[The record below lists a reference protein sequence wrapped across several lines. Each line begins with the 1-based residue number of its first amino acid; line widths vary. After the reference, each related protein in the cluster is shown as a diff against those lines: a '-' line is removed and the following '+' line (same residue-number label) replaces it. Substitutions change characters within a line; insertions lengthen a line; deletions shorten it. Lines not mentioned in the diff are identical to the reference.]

1 MNLSGALRR
10 GLRQQLSGTKRICN
24 GRIIG
29 AEMTR
34 NSKKISI
41 IVPVYNASCY
51 IERCLLSLKRQTLDS
66 IEFLVINDGSTDD
79 SLEKITQ
86 ITRDDSRFNVID
98 QINSGV
104 SAARNTGLSVCNG
117 KYVMFVDSDDEL
129 ADGNVASKLYKLA
142 EKNKTD
148 VIAYGNM
155 HVMGNMCHTL
165 PVVDKEVI
173 FEKNENFQYAAS
185 KTIFSNSYRTSVW
198 NKLFRTDII
207 LDNHIRFHSYSKVIS
222 EDKVFNIGF
231 FIYANKIMLLPDIMY
246 NYYVIATSLSHAKKF
261 DNVETRVFNTINETS
276 KYIRQLPM
284 NVQDKIF
291 FPVYFDCFSIC
302 IEMLYRYNGIK
313 FCDVL
318 KQGKLLLTQ
327 TKCFWP
333 LPKKDKED
341 IFSVIEQKA
350 KRYLFSFGYFLVK
363 REKYT
368 LATAFFC
375 GKSFVR
381 RLGDILNGKRDN
393 RLQGK

>member
-1 MNLSGALRR
+1 
-10 GLRQQLSGTKRICN
+10 
-24 GRIIG
+24 
-29 AEMTR
+29 
-34 NSKKISI
+34 
-41 IVPVYNASCY
+41 
-51 IERCLLSLKRQTLDS
+51 
-66 IEFLVINDGSTDD
+66 
-79 SLEKITQ
+79 
-86 ITRDDSRFNVID
+86 
-98 QINSGV
+98 
-104 SAARNTGLSVCNG
+104 
-117 KYVMFVDSDDEL
+117 MFVDSDDEL

>member
-1 MNLSGALRR
+1 M
-10 GLRQQLSGTKRICN
+10 SGTKRICN